1 MSSNTPGQFSYNG
14 QTSIVE
20 DKPPSKRPY
29 FIGFIVFVVLAI
41 GLIIFALWW
50 FVWRDSTSPMVQ
62 TCTAT
67 NQCAPNEV
75 CNLGTNQCNSVPCT
89 KNSECGQIATGG
101 DGGFCINGY
110 CQTASCFGNTDCA
123 NLGDDF
129 ACVGIPI
136 DPQLPSATPWITTA
150 CVKTGGVCQSNT
162 DCYGGDWGLV
172 CNKPEGSST
181 GVCVQCASNS
191 DCSGGQVCD
200 ASVNLCTY
208 CTDSSQ
214 CSSGGCYNGTC
225 CSSPQYNN
233 GTSCQKGELFD
244 PCVVNSD
251 CNSGQCV
258 SLGVDGGTNDEI
270 RVCGG
275 GANGTMTFS
284 AGSHV
289 HVGDPTAIALLTCQG
304 PGTNG
309 IYDTTVTP
317 FAVNGACSTY
327 SVANSNIGAPGST
340 CGVPNFCGDPAHA
353 ANLLC
358 NQQITFDNPFA
369 VSCETIDD
377 CDGLPGY
384 GCATNGI
391 CSNGCSTSIGNTS
404 CPIGFVC
411 VKSDQAPSG
420 SDGVCQYPASN
431 IKCTTTACTDATK
444 CQCPS
449 GYGCNGNTC
458 VWTSN
463 TGGTTNPVGP
473 PAPFVVD
480 SVCSRP
486 ATALPQTNNGQLLTN
501 NFIPAYCVNGSCN
514 GNAGWINSVCVQDG
528 DCMYLGDDPVTP
540 GTRFGLNCEDRG
552 GVSVCQ

>member
-29 FIGFIVFVVLAI
+29 FIGFIVFLVLAI

-50 FVWRDSTSPMVQ
+50 FVWRDSTSPMIQ

-89 KNSECGQIATGG
+89 KSSECSQIATGG
-101 DGGFCINGY
+101 DGGFCVNGY
-110 CQTASCFGNTDCA
+110 CQTASCFGNTDCV
-123 NLGDDF
+123 NLGEDF
-129 ACVGIPI
+129 ACSGIPI
-136 DPQLPSATPWITTA
+136 DPQLPSATPWIATA

-172 CNKPEGSST
+172 CDKPEGSST

-191 DCSGGQVCD
+191 DCSGGQVCN
-200 ASVNLCTY
+200 ANLCTY
-208 CTDSSQ
+208 CTDDSQ
-214 CSSGGCYNGTC
+214 CTSGVCGNGTC
-225 CSSPQYNN
+225 CSNPPYMVNKVP
-233 GTSCQKGELFD
+233 SCQKGELFD
-244 PCVVNSD
+244 YCVENTD

-258 SLGVDGGTNDEI
+258 NLGTGVGDTEDI
-270 RVCGG
+270 WVCGG
-275 GANGTMTFS
+275 GANGQMTFS

-289 HVGDPTAIALLTCQG
+289 HVGDSVKISALTCTG
-304 PGTNG
+304 PGASG

-327 SVANSNIGAPGST
+327 SVANSNVSAPGST
-340 CGVPNFCGDPAHA
+340 CGVPNFCGDPNHS

-358 NQQITFDNPFA
+358 NGQVTFDNPFA
-369 VSCETIDD
+369 ISCVNNDD
-377 CDGLPGY
+377 CPSGQ

-391 CSNGCSTSIGNTS
+391 CGNTCDKATDGNTK

-411 VKSDQAPSG
+411 VDG
-420 SDGVCQYPASN
+420 NNGGVCQYPASN
-431 IKCTTTACTDATK
+431 IKCTSAQCSSASG
-444 CQCPS
+444 CPCPS

-463 TGGTTNPVGP
+463 TGGTTDPVGP

-486 ATALPQTNNGQLLTN
+486 ATALPQTDNGQLLTN

-540 GTRFGLNCEDRG
+540 GVRFGLNCEDRN
-552 GVSVCQ
+552 GVNVCQ